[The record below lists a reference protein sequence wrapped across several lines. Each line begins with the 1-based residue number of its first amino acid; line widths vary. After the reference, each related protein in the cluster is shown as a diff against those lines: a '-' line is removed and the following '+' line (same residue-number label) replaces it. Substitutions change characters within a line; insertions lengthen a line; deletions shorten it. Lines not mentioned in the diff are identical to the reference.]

1 MTSSPFGCVKS
12 KTLAG
17 MESLNFDNQIISINE
32 LLASMAALALFEV
45 SSIGDVIATKSGSTI
60 VGKIQEI
67 DGGKIKISTDFV
79 GDIVVDQTQVE

>member
-1 MTSSPFGCVKS
+1 
-12 KTLAG
+12 
-17 MESLNFDNQIISINE
+17 
-32 LLASMAALALFEV
+32 MAALALFEV
-45 SSIGDVIATKSGSTI
+45 SSIGDVIVTKSGATI

>member
-1 MTSSPFGCVKS
+1 
-12 KTLAG
+12 
-17 MESLNFDNQIISINE
+17 MESLNFENQIISINE
-32 LLASMAALALFEV
+32 LLASIAALVLFEV
-45 SSIGDVIATKSGSTI
+45 SPIGDVIVTKSGAKI

>member
-1 MTSSPFGCVKS
+1 
-12 KTLAG
+12 
-17 MESLNFDNQIISINE
+17 MESLNFDNQIISMNK
-32 LLASMAALALFEV
+32 LLASIAAFALFVV
-45 SSIGDVIATKSGSTI
+45 SSIGDVIVTKSGSKI

>member
-45 SSIGDVIATKSGSTI
+45 SSIGDVIVTKSGATI